1 MAQIDLFHLLF
12 PQRITSYGTM
22 SSIATLL
29 QFCFVC
35 IHSQLN
41 VANIEFPAWSSYT
54 LLMLHGILFPDAWLL
69 SCPFAHIWAQECLIH
84 MFGEKRS
91 TWSERE
97 TMNSHGSA
105 QSIRAEARD
114 IAFTRAPLNVRGLVM
129 IFTQYTFN
137 KLSFHP
143 GSSYCSHARTTYVMD
158 QGFSVPFEIFPCRI
172 WSPTPQPAF
181 ARHRPSLYIGPLVQ
195 WRQQSPTLAVWRR
208 LLGVSCFNYFEQL
221 LCLVPQNT
229 HLNMCFALFRSD
241 WILPPPSDPS
251 WWERRPWERRP
262 RDEVAPP
269 PPNRDRSRSPLA
281 QRTDDSTWPAPDD
294 STWPAPPPP
303 DLLHPGHRI
312 PATPPELLEPA
323 PRTPESQ

>member
-1 MAQIDLFHLLF
+1 
-12 PQRITSYGTM
+12 
-22 SSIATLL
+22 
-29 QFCFVC
+29 
-35 IHSQLN
+35 
-41 VANIEFPAWSSYT
+41 
-54 LLMLHGILFPDAWLL
+54 
-69 SCPFAHIWAQECLIH
+69 

-195 WRQQSPTLAVWRR
+195 WRQQSPTLAV
-208 LLGVSCFNYFEQL
+208 
-221 LCLVPQNT
+221 
-229 HLNMCFALFRSD
+229 
-241 WILPPPSDPS
+241 
-251 WWERRPWERRP
+251 
-262 RDEVAPP
+262 
-269 PPNRDRSRSPLA
+269 
-281 QRTDDSTWPAPDD
+281 
-294 STWPAPPPP
+294 
-303 DLLHPGHRI
+303 
-312 PATPPELLEPA
+312 
-323 PRTPESQ
+323 